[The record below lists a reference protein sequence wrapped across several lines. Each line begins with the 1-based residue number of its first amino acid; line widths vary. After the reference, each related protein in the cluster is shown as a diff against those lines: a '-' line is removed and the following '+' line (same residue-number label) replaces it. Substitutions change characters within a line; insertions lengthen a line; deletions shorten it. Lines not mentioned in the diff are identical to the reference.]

1 MEKNWK
7 ILARDLT
14 GPELT
19 KRINDGNDVALL
31 PVGSMELHGPQ
42 LPLGTDTY
50 IAEAV
55 CRLAAPKI
63 KGTVFDTITYSW
75 SGMTK
80 YSKPTISMTMDME
93 TSYVRMV
100 CDQLLRIGLKRI
112 YVIQFH
118 GPGFALTRLAREFFE
133 ENGSPLA
140 FYGLLRMPNNEM
152 DEYQEKGIAWEASM
166 YAAASEML
174 GTTPTIFPDAAP
186 PLDEIVLPPGS
197 DAREK
202 ILETGGYVGMLGTND
217 LHHGPFEGRIDTEA
231 GMNTMKKLADDIVSS
246 APSFKEL
253 CDAWEGVELSKSWP
267 SSAK

>member
-7 ILARDLT
+7 ILARNLT
-14 GPELT
+14 GSELIE
-19 KRINDGNDVALL
+19 RINDGNDVALL

-55 CRLAAPKI
+55 CRLVAPKI

-231 GMNTMKKLADDIVSS
+231 GMNTMKRLADDIASS

-253 CDAWEGVELSKSWP
+253 CDVWKGVDLSKSWP